1 MCVSLFGFL
10 DLFRQPVVLYFNG
23 IPKRS
28 STLGIMASI
37 LIYIFLVYS
46 FFQSDLY
53 KKESPIVVTQD
64 TQSPNAAAMHFDS
77 KLFALSLSDTFGN
90 RFLDPKLFTIILR
103 YFYSPVAFEARELRP
118 CVLSDVKNNETFFK
132 EYQFGN
138 SLCLKNKS
146 FFLQGDAGSE
156 DWHYVSVSLFLCDN
170 STSNNTCKSQTEID
184 NFFSS
189 FTSQKFFNVFFGDTQ
204 INLNNYEAP
213 FLAINT
219 YNFQLLDPAV
229 KKRTY
234 YYFKQATV
242 ETDTGWLFP
251 DIRSQSDFMFS
262 SKDMDFQIRTNQNQ
276 PIYQY
281 LFFSSRDRVVVSR
294 RYQTIAEFL
303 GGFAG
308 IVRFMTVFCGGVINS
323 FLHINTLKLIV
334 NKIYAFPKILRNKKK
349 NSKSFGIQ
357 KTLKSEPPKNES
369 LNLQRNEKIS
379 ESRIEE
385 FLKISKNE
393 VPGEPTKT
401 ETRENLENL
410 NLKQNNEFF
419 KKKLKDD
426 SFVLEHFSVEGM
438 PEMSSEIKENIRI
451 SAKLEECLETTKA
464 HNDTIVENNFK
475 TNAEITRNTE
485 DNVILAKKMTKS
497 QRMRKSVVSLLD
509 YFYTMKDQDGENK
522 LKVSYWE
529 YITLFFDYFKKKAS
543 LKNKLIRKAEQTYIE
558 ELDVVN
564 IVTKIHDLEK
574 LKILLL
580 DEDQLVL
587 FNYLSKP
594 IISLEKNQEDIR
606 EEDDIQSL
614 SQKNMTHFINRGKN
628 AKIHLEESYK
638 KLLTR
643 TDDKLSKKL
652 IGFFDKEVYEYQK
665 LLPSKTKKSMTH
677 N

>member
-1 MCVSLFGFL
+1 MCFSLFGFL
-10 DLFRQPVVLYFNG
+10 DLFRQPVMLYFNG

-28 STLGIMASI
+28 STLGIMTSI
-37 LIYIFLVYS
+37 LIYIFLIYS
-46 FFQSDLY
+46 FFKSDLY
-53 KKESPIVVTQD
+53 KKESPIVVTQE
-64 TQSPNAAAMHFDS
+64 TQSPNAAAMYFDDN
-77 KLFALSLSDTFGN
+77 KIFAFSLSDSVGN
-90 RFLDPKLFTIILR
+90 RFIDPTIFTIMFR
-103 YFYSPVAFEARELRP
+103 YFYSPVAFELREMRP
-118 CVLSDVKNNETFFK
+118 CVLSDVKNETFFQ

-138 SLCLKNKS
+138 FLCLKNKS
-146 FFLQGDAGSE
+146 FVLQGDAGSE
-156 DWHYVSVSLFLCDN
+156 NWHYVAISLFLCDN
-170 STSNNTCKSQTEID
+170 STSNNTCKSQAEID
-184 NFFSS
+184 NFFNS

-204 INLNNYEAP
+204 ISLNNYEKP

-219 YNFQLLDPAV
+219 YNFQLVDSAV
-229 KKRTY
+229 KKRSY

-262 SKDMDFQIRTNQNQ
+262 SKEMDFQIRTNQNQ

-308 IVRFMTVFCGGVINS
+308 IVRFMIVFCGGVINS
-323 FLHINTLKLIV
+323 FLHINTLKLII
-334 NKIYAFPKILRNKKK
+334 NKIYAFPKILKNKKK
-349 NSKSFGIQ
+349 NLKSCSIQ
-357 KTLKSEPPKNES
+357 KNLISDLPKNES
-369 LNLQRNEKIS
+369 LNLQKNEKIT
-379 ESRIEE
+379 ESRIDE
-385 FLKISKNE
+385 FLKISKKE
-393 VPGEPTKT
+393 VLEPMKT
-401 ETRENLENL
+401 ENRENFENM
-410 NLKQNNEFF
+410 NLKLNNEFC

-438 PEMSSEIKENIRI
+438 PEMNSEIKENILI
-451 SAKLEECLETTKA
+451 SEKLEECLETTKV
-464 HNDTIVENNFK
+464 HNDTIIEKNLKTNVENTK
-475 TNAEITRNTE
+475 NTE
-485 DNVILAKKMTKS
+485 ENVILAKRMTKS
-497 QRMRKSVVSLLD
+497 QRMKKSVVSLLD
-509 YFYTMKDQDGENK
+509 YFYTLKDQNGQNK

-529 YITLFFDYFKKKAS
+529 YISLFFDHFKKKSS

-594 IISLEKNQEDIR
+594 IISLEKNQDNIR
-606 EEDDIQSL
+606 EEDGIQSL
-614 SQKNMTHFINRGKN
+614 SQKNMTHFINIGKN

-638 KLLTR
+638 KLLQR
-643 TDDKLSKKL
+643 TDDKLSTKL
-652 IGFFDKEVYEYQK
+652 IGFFDKEVYDSQK
-665 LLPSKTKKSMTH
+665 LLQSKTKRMPPH
-677 N
+677 